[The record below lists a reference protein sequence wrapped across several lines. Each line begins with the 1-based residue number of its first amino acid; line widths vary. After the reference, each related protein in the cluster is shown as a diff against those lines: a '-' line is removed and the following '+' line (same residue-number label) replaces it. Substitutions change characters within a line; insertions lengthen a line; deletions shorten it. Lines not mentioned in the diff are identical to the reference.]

1 MMAPRQLAQRARAA
15 LRSAADPKVAQS
27 QRRFFKPWEK
37 ISLYGLKTPE
47 VTRIERELYQNVR
60 KLWTYAEAL
69 AFCDMMM
76 RDRKLESKSIGLLL
90 LERYHRQ
97 FEEDLLGKAK
107 NWLQDGLCDN
117 WAVTDDLATGV
128 LARLLVTSEH
138 LAVQFEAWRT
148 SPNLWV
154 RRSSAV
160 VFIKSAG
167 KGRHLDC
174 AYRIVT
180 TLLPDSHDLIQKA
193 NGWLLREAGKADSMR
208 LERYLLKHGP
218 AIPRTTVRYAI
229 ERFPE
234 AKRRNIL
241 ESTRA
246 ACGMLKLT

>member
-1 MMAPRQLAQRARAA
+1 VTPGELTRRARAA
-15 LRSAADPKVAQS
+15 LRAAADPKVAQS

-37 ISLYGLKTPE
+37 ISLYGIKTPE
-47 VTRIERELYQNVR
+47 VRRIERELYQQVR
-60 KLWTYAEAL
+60 KSWTYADAL
-69 AFCDMMM
+69 AFCDRMM
-76 RDRKLESKSIGLLL
+76 RDRKLESKGIGLSL

-97 FEEDLLGKAK
+97 FEEDLPGKAR
-107 NWLQDGLCDN
+107 NWLESGLCDN

-128 LARLLVTSEH
+128 LARLLARFGH
-138 LAVQFEAWRT
+138 LAAQFEAWRR

-167 KGRHLDC
+167 KGRHLDH

-180 TLLPDSHDLIQKA
+180 TLLSDSHDLIHKA
-193 NGWLLREAGKADSMR
+193 SGWLLREAGKADAPG

-218 AIPRTTVRYAI
+218 KIPRTTLRYAI

-234 AKRRNIL
+234 AKRRRIL

-246 ACGMLKLT
+246 AHG